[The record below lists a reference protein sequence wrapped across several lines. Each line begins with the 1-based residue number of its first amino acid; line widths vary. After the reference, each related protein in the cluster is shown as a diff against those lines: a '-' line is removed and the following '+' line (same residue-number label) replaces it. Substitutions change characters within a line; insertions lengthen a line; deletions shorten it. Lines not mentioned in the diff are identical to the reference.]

1 MAKNK
6 GLFKL
11 KQTGKTLDLLSLI
24 RASDILYQKEI
35 DSATGN
41 GDQSKTPEADDAD
54 TGGIYYN
61 ES

>member
-6 GLFKL
+6 GHLKL
-11 KQTGKTLDLLSLI
+11 NQTSKTRDLPSFV

-54 TGGIYYN
+54 TGAVYDN
-61 ES
+61 E